1 MLPYY
6 KPKVFVTYLF
16 ALSLDKRKENVLENS
31 FFFIEEITR
40 KTPKEENEVFFSFR
54 IKTKAATTG
63 VL

>member
-6 KPKVFVTYLF
+6 KHKVFVTYLF
-16 ALSLDKRKENVLENS
+16 AFSSNKRKENASETL
-31 FFFIEEITR
+31 FFFIEKVTR
-40 KTPKEENEVFFSFR
+40 KTPEEENEVFFSFR